1 MPPLSAILITFN
13 EERDLP
19 TALAS
24 LGGVA
29 DEIVVVDSG
38 STDRTCEIAREA
50 GARVIIRAFT
60 NFADQKNFA
69 ASLAVHDWVLSL
81 DADEALSPEL
91 RASIA
96 AWKHRQPEH
105 DTYEIARRTNYL
117 GRWIRHSGWYPEYQV
132 RLYRRDRRRFDGAI
146 HESVRAS
153 SDSAEPPA
161 ETQDSGNS
169 GRASQHEEH
178 SPARLSGDLLHYTI
192 RTLTEH
198 YAKQDAF
205 TTRAAEDLFARGRR
219 RWRGA
224 MLVAA
229 PWALVNKFMLQGGFL
244 DGYRG
249 ALIAWTSARYVWMK
263 YRKLGVLAR
272 GGKLRD
278 RPWPQ
283 AGDD

>member
-24 LGGVA
+24 LAGVA

-38 STDRTCEIAREA
+38 STDRTCEIARQA

-69 ASLAVHDWVLSL
+69 ASLALHDWVLSL

-96 AWKHRQPEH
+96 AWKQRQPEH
-105 DTYEIARRTNYL
+105 DAYEIARRTNYL
-117 GRWIRHSGWYPEYQV
+117 GGWIRHSGWYPEYQV

-146 HESVRAS
+146 HESVRAN
-153 SDSAEPPA
+153 SDSVEPPA

-169 GRASQHEEH
+169 GRAGQHDEH
-178 SPARLSGDLLHYTI
+178 LPARLSGDLLHYTI
-192 RTLTEH
+192 RTLNEH

-205 TTRAAEDLFARGRR
+205 TTKAAEDLFARGRR

>member
-24 LGGVA
+24 LAGVA

-38 STDRTCEIAREA
+38 STDRTCEIARQA

-69 ASLAVHDWVLSL
+69 ASLALHDWVLSL

-96 AWKHRQPEH
+96 AWKKRQPEH
-105 DTYEIARRTNYL
+105 DAYEIARRTNYL
-117 GRWIRHSGWYPEYQV
+117 GGWIRHSGWYPEYQV

-146 HESVRAS
+146 HESVRAIG
-153 SDSAEPPA
+153 DSAEPPS
-161 ETQDSGNS
+161 ETQDYGNS
-169 GRASQHEEH
+169 GRAGQHEH
-178 SPARLSGDLLHYTI
+178 SPARLSGDLFHYTI
-192 RTLTEH
+192 RTLNEH
-198 YAKQDAF
+198 YAKQEAF
-205 TTRAAEDLFARGRR
+205 TTKAAEDLFARGRR